1 MGNMGKP
8 GLPSSSTAMVFGK
21 GKRVLVVGGGLTAA
35 ALSSLL
41 RSAGVNV
48 VAWDKARR
56 PGGRLT
62 THRRPGDGAAV
73 QKVDLGGQYISVS
86 GDYRDLHAGHY
97 EALVKDGL
105 LKSLNGKAPPAQ
117 DREEIGDRVVAAQAG
132 FAEKASRPVAL
143 DHLYIKQPEEEGDPI
158 SLVMTDNYVAPL
170 GTEEIVQD
178 YWNHS
183 GVELEVLRPLEKLN
197 LVTSNCPFTS
207 GKWMATGAGKEEEFE
222 AVVTTMPVPQ
232 LLATPPRPEGYI
244 EGNFLEVVPQ
254 DLLVKLKAVRY
265 NSVFCLGVFFDV
277 DVAEGLG
284 IKWKSKYFPED
295 PAIRYVSFDNSRR
308 GDSSAPTSIC
318 VQSHVSFAEK
328 NLHKTK
334 QEMAEPLMDALYH
347 LLPELPPPS
356 SLVSHKWRYSQTSV
370 PFEGTPGAVLLH
382 RSPTLIAAGDSFS
395 HSNFDG
401 CIASAHAANK
411 LLKKILASWT
421 ISGFLAQDNL
431 ACQLD

>member
-1 MGNMGKP
+1 
-8 GLPSSSTAMVFGK
+8 MVFGK

-117 DREEIGDRVVAAQAG
+117 DREEIGDRVAAAQAG
-132 FAEKASRPVAL
+132 YSEKASRPVAL

-197 LVTSNCPFTS
+197 LVTSNCPFTN
-207 GKWMATGAGKEEEFE
+207 GKWLATGAGKEEEFE

-244 EGNFLEVVPQ
+244 EGNFLEVIPQ

-295 PAIRYVSFDNSRR
+295 PVIRYVSFDNSRR

-328 NLHKTK
+328 NLQKTK

-382 RSPTLIAAGDSFS
+382 QSPTLIAAGDSFS

-411 LLKKILASWT
+411 LLKKILAS
-421 ISGFLAQDNL
+421 
-431 ACQLD
+431 

>member
-1 MGNMGKP
+1 MGETLRVNVAKP

-132 FAEKASRPVAL
+132 FSEKASRPVAL

-158 SLVMTDNYVAPL
+158 SLVMTDNYVAPH

-197 LVTSNCPFTS
+197 LVTSNCPFTN
-207 GKWMATGAGKEEEFE
+207 GRWMATGAGKEEEFE

-295 PAIRYVSFDNSRR
+295 PVIRYVSFDNSRR

-382 RSPTLIAAGDSFS
+382 WSPTLIAAGDSFS

-411 LLKKILASWT
+411 LLKKTLANWT
-421 ISGFLAQDNL
+421 ISGFLAQD
-431 ACQLD
+431 

>member
-1 MGNMGKP
+1 
-8 GLPSSSTAMVFGK
+8 MVFGK

-117 DREEIGDRVVAAQAG
+117 DREEIGDRVAAAQAG
-132 FAEKASRPVAL
+132 YSEKASRPVAL

-197 LVTSNCPFTS
+197 LVTSNCPFTN
-207 GKWMATGAGKEEEFE
+207 GKWLATGAGKEEEFE

-244 EGNFLEVVPQ
+244 EGNFLEVIPQ

-284 IKWKSKYFPED
+284 IKWKSKYFPDD
-295 PAIRYVSFDNSRR
+295 PVIRYVSFDNSRR

-328 NLHKTK
+328 NLQKTK

-370 PFEGTPGAVLLH
+370 PFEGTPGAVVLH
-382 RSPTLIAAGDSFS
+382 QSPTLIAAGDSFS

-411 LLKKILASWT
+411 LLKKIMAS
-421 ISGFLAQDNL
+421 
-431 ACQLD
+431 

>member
-1 MGNMGKP
+1 
-8 GLPSSSTAMVFGK
+8 MVFGK

-117 DREEIGDRVVAAQAG
+117 DREEIGDRVAAAQAG
-132 FAEKASRPVAL
+132 YSEKASRPVAL

-197 LVTSNCPFTS
+197 LVTSNCPFTN
-207 GKWMATGAGKEEEFE
+207 GKWLATGAGKEEEFE

-295 PAIRYVSFDNSRR
+295 PVIRYVSFDNSRR

-382 RSPTLIAAGDSFS
+382 QSPTLIAAGDSFS

-411 LLKKILASWT
+411 LLKKIMAS
-421 ISGFLAQDNL
+421 
-431 ACQLD
+431 

>member
-1 MGNMGKP
+1 
-8 GLPSSSTAMVFGK
+8 MVFGK

-86 GDYRDLHAGHY
+86 GDYRHLHAGHY

-132 FAEKASRPVAL
+132 YSEKTSRPVAL

-197 LVTSNCPFTS
+197 LVTSNCPFTN
-207 GKWMATGAGKEEEFE
+207 GKWLATGAGKEEEFE

-295 PAIRYVSFDNSRR
+295 PVIRYVSFDNSRR

-370 PFEGTPGAVLLH
+370 PFEGTPGAVVLH
-382 RSPTLIAAGDSFS
+382 QSPTLIAAGDSFS

-411 LLKKILASWT
+411 LLKKIMAS
-421 ISGFLAQDNL
+421 
-431 ACQLD
+431 

>member
-1 MGNMGKP
+1 
-8 GLPSSSTAMVFGK
+8 MVFGK

-117 DREEIGDRVVAAQAG
+117 DREEIGDRVAAAQAG
-132 FAEKASRPVAL
+132 YSEKASRPVAL

-197 LVTSNCPFTS
+197 LVTSNCPFTN
-207 GKWMATGAGKEEEFE
+207 GKWLATGAGKEEEFE

-295 PAIRYVSFDNSRR
+295 PVIRYVSFDNSRR

-328 NLHKTK
+328 NLQKTK

-370 PFEGTPGAVLLH
+370 PFEGTPGAVVLH
-382 RSPTLIAAGDSFS
+382 QSPTLIAAGDSFS

-411 LLKKILASWT
+411 LLKKIMAS
-421 ISGFLAQDNL
+421 
-431 ACQLD
+431 

>member
-1 MGNMGKP
+1 
-8 GLPSSSTAMVFGK
+8 MVFGK

-132 FAEKASRPVAL
+132 YSEKASRPVAL

-197 LVTSNCPFTS
+197 LVTSNCPFTN
-207 GKWMATGAGKEEEFE
+207 GKWLATGAGKEEEFE

-244 EGNFLEVVPQ
+244 EGNFLEVIPQ

-284 IKWKSKYFPED
+284 IKWKSKYFPDD
-295 PAIRYVSFDNSRR
+295 PVIRYVSFDNSRR

-328 NLHKTK
+328 NLQKTK

-370 PFEGTPGAVLLH
+370 PFEGTPGAVVLH
-382 RSPTLIAAGDSFS
+382 QSPTLIAAGDSFS

-411 LLKKILASWT
+411 LLKKILAS
-421 ISGFLAQDNL
+421 
-431 ACQLD
+431 

>member
-1 MGNMGKP
+1 
-8 GLPSSSTAMVFGK
+8 MVFGK

-117 DREEIGDRVVAAQAG
+117 DREEIGDRVAAAQAG
-132 FAEKASRPVAL
+132 YSEKASRPVAL

-197 LVTSNCPFTS
+197 LVTSNCPFTN
-207 GKWMATGAGKEEEFE
+207 GKWLATGAGKEEEFE

-244 EGNFLEVVPQ
+244 EGNFLEVIPQ

-295 PAIRYVSFDNSRR
+295 PVIRYVSFDNSRR

-328 NLHKTK
+328 NLQKTK

-370 PFEGTPGAVLLH
+370 PFEGTPGAVVLH
-382 RSPTLIAAGDSFS
+382 QSPTLIAAGDSFS

-411 LLKKILASWT
+411 LLKKILAS
-421 ISGFLAQDNL
+421 
-431 ACQLD
+431 

>member
-1 MGNMGKP
+1 
-8 GLPSSSTAMVFGK
+8 MVFGK

-132 FAEKASRPVAL
+132 YSEKASRPVAL

-197 LVTSNCPFTS
+197 LVTSNCPFTN
-207 GKWMATGAGKEEEFE
+207 GKWLATGAGKEEEFE

-244 EGNFLEVVPQ
+244 EGNFLEVIPQ

-295 PAIRYVSFDNSRR
+295 PVIRYVSFDNSRR

-328 NLHKTK
+328 NLQKTK

-370 PFEGTPGAVLLH
+370 PFEGTPGAVVLH
-382 RSPTLIAAGDSFS
+382 QSPTLIAAGDSFS

-411 LLKKILASWT
+411 LLKKIMAS
-421 ISGFLAQDNL
+421 
-431 ACQLD
+431 

>member
-1 MGNMGKP
+1 
-8 GLPSSSTAMVFGK
+8 MVFGK

-117 DREEIGDRVVAAQAG
+117 DREEIGDRVAAAQAG
-132 FAEKASRPVAL
+132 YSEKASRPVAL

-197 LVTSNCPFTS
+197 LVTSNCPFTN
-207 GKWMATGAGKEEEFE
+207 GKWLATGAGKEEEFE

-244 EGNFLEVVPQ
+244 EGNFLEVIPQ

-284 IKWKSKYFPED
+284 IKWKSKYFPDD
-295 PAIRYVSFDNSRR
+295 PVIRYVSFDNSRR

-328 NLHKTK
+328 NLQKTK

-370 PFEGTPGAVLLH
+370 PFEGTPGAVVLH
-382 RSPTLIAAGDSFS
+382 QSPTLIAAGDSFS

-411 LLKKILASWT
+411 LLKKTLA
-421 ISGFLAQDNL
+421 N
-431 ACQLD
+431 

>member
-1 MGNMGKP
+1 
-8 GLPSSSTAMVFGK
+8 MVFGK

-132 FAEKASRPVAL
+132 FSEKASRPVAL

-197 LVTSNCPFTS
+197 LVTSNCPFKN

-244 EGNFLEVVPQ
+244 EGNFLEVIPQ

-295 PAIRYVSFDNSRR
+295 PVIRYVSFDNSRR

-382 RSPTLIAAGDSFS
+382 QSPTLIAAGDSFS

-401 CIASAHAANK
+401 CIASAHAANT
-411 LLKKILASWT
+411 LLKKTLS
-421 ISGFLAQDNL
+421 S
-431 ACQLD
+431 

>member
-1 MGNMGKP
+1 
-8 GLPSSSTAMVFGK
+8 MVFGK

-132 FAEKASRPVAL
+132 FSEKASRPVAL

-197 LVTSNCPFTS
+197 LVTSNCPFTN

-295 PAIRYVSFDNSRR
+295 PVIRYVSFDNSRR

-411 LLKKILASWT
+411 LLKKILAS
-421 ISGFLAQDNL
+421 
-431 ACQLD
+431 